1 MSNRFSIS
9 VKGIDDAQIV
19 AAVEKAVR
27 DSFDDMALPGA
38 WHLGID
44 QAYVKQARVGGRWDV
59 VVEGLDV
66 RHTLSIS
73 VPPRLL
79 PTLIPLRLVESLNR
93 IVSAKVQHTAQRLTL
108 RRVV

>member
-1 MSNRFSIS
+1 VSNRFSIS

-38 WHLGID
+38 WQI
-44 QAYVKQARVGGRWDV
+44 AVKPSRVGGRWDV

-79 PTLIPLRLVESLNR
+79 PTLIPRRLVESLNR

>member
-9 VKGIDDAQIV
+9 VQGIGDTDVV

-27 DSFDDMALPGA
+27 ESFDGIALPGVWQIA
-38 WHLGID
+38 
-44 QAYVKQARVGGRWDV
+44 VKPSHVGGRWDF

-66 RHTLSIS
+66 RHTLSIA
-73 VPPRLL
+73 VPPQLL
-79 PTLIPLRLVESLNR
+79 PALIPRRLVESLNR
-93 IVSAKVQHTAQRLTL
+93 IVSDKVEHTARRLTL

>member
-9 VKGIDDAQIV
+9 VQGIGDTDVV

-27 DSFDDMALPGA
+27 ESFDGMALPGA
-38 WHLGID
+38 WQI
-44 QAYVKQARVGGRWDV
+44 AVKPSRVGGRWDV

-79 PTLIPLRLVESLNR
+79 STLIPLRLVESLNR